1 MKVIINQI
9 EGDKFLSV
17 VDGKHSVVV
26 DGERSVAPSAMDFL
40 LVGIGSCTAID
51 VVDILRKMR
60 EPLEH
65 LIVEV
70 DGQRAEEPP
79 RVYTT
84 VNLHYIAY
92 GNIKRESLERAINLS
107 QEKYCSASVMFKRS
121 GTKINVTY
129 DIIKENKD

>member
-1 MKVIINQI
+1 
-9 EGDKFLSV
+9 
-17 VDGKHSVVV
+17 
-26 DGERSVAPSAMDFL
+26 
-40 LVGIGSCTAID
+40 
-51 VVDILRKMR
+51 MR